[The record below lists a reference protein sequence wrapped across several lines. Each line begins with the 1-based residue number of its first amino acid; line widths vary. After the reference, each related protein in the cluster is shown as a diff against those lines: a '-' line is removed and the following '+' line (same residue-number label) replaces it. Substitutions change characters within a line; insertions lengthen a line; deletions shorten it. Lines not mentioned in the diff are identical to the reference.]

1 MAKVNPK
8 TVGGFVV
15 GAVILAV
22 AAVSVFGSGKFFEQ
36 RDEVVAFF
44 SGSLMGLRVGAPVE
58 MRGVKIGTVTDLWV
72 EVHAE
77 TLEFT
82 FPVLMQIE
90 IGKVRG
96 LTEAEARERSRLPE
110 MIENGLRAQLVTQSM
125 VTGQQS
131 VQIVLQPN
139 SPVNVIETNLQY
151 DQIPTVPS
159 LMEEIETDVGQLVD
173 RAGALLLRVNEVLSE
188 DNRDNIGQILT
199 NLAKL
204 TGDMDQGVVNLNELL
219 ANANAV
225 VKDVRHND
233 PDVQQVLEAG
243 HTTLQSYKALADRA
257 EGILATNEE
266 EISNAVADLRQMEKK
281 LSSLVDTTKATLEEN
296 RKGMKDFTAAGLY
309 ELTNLSIDAQGAVE
323 SFRRLVEEMER
334 DPARFFFGKA
344 GEREVQ

>member
-1 MAKVNPK
+1 MAKINPK

-22 AAVSVFGSGKFFEQ
+22 AAVGVFGSGRFFEE
-36 RDEVVAFF
+36 RDNLVSFF

-58 MRGVKIGTVTDLWV
+58 MRGVKIGTVTDVWV
-72 EVHAE
+72 EIHPE

-82 FPVLMQIE
+82 FPVVMEIE
-90 IGKVRG
+90 MSKVRG
-96 LTEAEARERSRLPE
+96 IAEAEAEQQSRLPE

-131 VQIVLQPN
+131 VQMVIQPD
-139 SPVNVIETNLQY
+139 SPVNLVETDLPYGQV
-151 DQIPTVPS
+151 PTVPS
-159 LMEEIETDVGQLVD
+159 LMEEIESNVGQLID
-173 RAGALLLRVNEVLSE
+173 RAGALLLRVNDVLSE
-188 DNRDNIGQILT
+188 DNRGKIGQILT
-199 NLAKL
+199 NMAKL

-225 VKDVRHND
+225 VTDVREND
-233 PDVQQVLEAG
+233 PNVQGVLEAG
-243 HTTLQSYKALADRA
+243 HTTLESYKALADRA

-266 EISNAVADLRQMEKK
+266 GIASAVADLREMEKK

-296 RKGMKDFTAAGLY
+296 RKGMKDFTAEGLY

-334 DPARFFFGKA
+334 DPARFFFGKP

>member
-22 AAVSVFGSGKFFEQ
+22 AAVGVFGSGKFFEQ

-44 SGSLMGLRVGAPVE
+44 SGSLMGLRIGAPVE

-72 EVHAE
+72 EVHPK

-90 IGKVRG
+90 TSKVRG
-96 LTEAEARERSRLPE
+96 LTEAEAAERSRLPE

-131 VQIVLQPN
+131 VQIVIQPD
-139 SPVNVIETNLQY
+139 SSVNIIETNLPY

-173 RAGALLLRVNEVLSE
+173 RAGALLQRVNDVLSD
-188 DNRDNIGQILT
+188 DNRDKIGDILG

-204 TGDMDQGVVNLNELL
+204 TGDLDTGVINLNELL

-225 VKDVRHND
+225 VKDVREKD
-233 PDVQQVLEAG
+233 PNVRQILESG
-243 HTTLQSYKALADRA
+243 NTTLESYKALADRA

-266 EISNAVADLRQMEKK
+266 GITQAVADLREMEKK

-296 RKGMKDFTAAGLY
+296 RKGMKDFTSEGLY

-334 DPARFFFGKA
+334 DPARFFFGRP